1 MSTEPPP
8 PPSAAS
14 TPGAGEP
21 SLARRRVLQLLGL
34 GLVAAG
40 GGVWALRPGSAPVEL
55 PLQLLSPE
63 VSGPLSPALSKVLLA
78 TGRLV
83 SRHLGFESHADETVL
98 EAYLRQKCEEAP
110 SYLGTYTRYASHGA
124 LPEALSVPW
133 LESLPELYRRR
144 VVGEIAIMLLV
155 SGGFR
160 AFGYNNFNGY
170 MGGSWHDPRASGAF
184 RPSSEP

>member
-1 MSTEPPP
+1 MSTS
-8 PPSAAS
+8 PPSPPSETPTSS
-14 TPGAGEP
+14 TPEP
-21 SLARRRVLQLLGL
+21 LLARRRVLQLLGL

-40 GGVWALRPGSAPVEL
+40 GGVWALRTGSAPVEL
-55 PLQLLSPE
+55 PLQLISPE
-63 VSGPLSPALSKVLLA
+63 VTGPLPPALSKVLLA

-83 SRHLGFESHADETVL
+83 SRHLGFDAHADEAVL

-110 SYLGTYTRYASHGA
+110 SYLGTYTRYASEGA
-124 LPEALSVPW
+124 LPEALSVSW
-133 LESLPELYRRR
+133 LEALPELYRRR

-160 AFGYNNFNGY
+160 AFGFNNFNGY
-170 MGGSWHDPRASGAF
+170 MGGSWHNPQESGAF